1 MMMGTPPLRAGL
13 RQDRRRDRLRRDD
26 RTRGRSPQGIDGRFL
41 ASLALGAAFFLLASP
56 LFGAKDPGTGLRGSL
71 HPGTE
76 PGEGGS
82 KPTSI
87 EPASD
92 EGAADET
99 RSGSSGSG
107 AGTAGSAPAELA
119 LTVRDAVL
127 LALEHNGSLE
137 LERLDNAA
145 TKTFEL
151 EERGAFDPVL
161 TGDAGYSISE
171 VSAGSGY
178 AAASAGVSLPLPS
191 GTEVAGEV
199 SLAAGDRVSPGFSA
213 ELSQELLEGG
223 RRAANLAGVKQ
234 AEIDIFSSDYEL
246 RGFTAVLVASVE
258 SAYWDELSAELRVEI
273 FDEGLRI
280 AERQL
285 EETRERVDV
294 GTIPAIELIA
304 ARAEVALRREALLE
318 AVNIREKARLTLLS
332 LLNLPGDSLYDTRV
346 VTLDRP
352 VKPAAGADDLDAHLA
367 SALAGRA
374 DLRQAML
381 AREKGELEVM
391 KTKNGLL
398 PRLELF
404 ISLGKT
410 AYADSFSGSPAANRE
425 DLTLDASLAFSLPIG
440 NRRDRALSDRAVL
453 TLRQTET
460 AIQNLRRLI
469 ELDVRSA
476 YLDAGRTRDQ
486 IDMTA
491 VSRSL
496 QEEKLAAE
504 TEKFRVGRSTA
515 LLVAQSQRDL
525 LDSKI
530 AEEEALIGHL
540 KSLIDLY
547 RLDGSLLRRR
557 GIEAPS
563 GTRND

>member
-56 LFGAKDPGTGLRGSL
+56 LFGAKDPGTGTAGS
-71 HPGTE
+71 
-76 PGEGGS
+76 
-82 KPTSI
+82 
-87 EPASD
+87 
-92 EGAADET
+92 AAN
-99 RSGSSGSG
+99 SG